1 MTSTVAAVP
10 RPYYHTSKERFDL
23 MCRIVYHFLPGAQL
37 DTESLRQ
44 AVTQLDNRRLNA
56 RGLPYKS
63 PSPLALQQPLKTS
76 SPLCL
81 SASEIWD
88 TKIATPLIDVGKILR
103 KDYPIDYM
111 KKS

>member
-1 MTSTVAAVP
+1 MTSTAAVA

-23 MCRIVYHFLPGAQL
+23 MCRVVLHFLPGVRL

-44 AVTQLDNRRLNA
+44 AVIQLDNRRTNA
-56 RGLPYKS
+56 RSLPYES
-63 PSPLALQQPLKTS
+63 PSPSALQQPLRTS
-76 SPLCL
+76 GPLCL

-103 KDYPIDYM
+103 KNYPTVYM
-111 KKS
+111 KES